1 MFRILLTH
9 WHDFC
14 LFRKDLSDEKLD
26 FELEKQLR
34 RHRQEEQR
42 TKREAEKAKRLRGD
56 VSRRSSELY
65 DPFADDEK
73 ASDKQPSMSWTYSQ
87 HVANAL
93 AREEVLNQT
102 DENTFASLQST
113 YTLFPLISIP
123 L

>member
-65 DPFADDEK
+65 DPFADDER

-113 YTLFPLISIP
+113 YTLFL
-123 L
+123 